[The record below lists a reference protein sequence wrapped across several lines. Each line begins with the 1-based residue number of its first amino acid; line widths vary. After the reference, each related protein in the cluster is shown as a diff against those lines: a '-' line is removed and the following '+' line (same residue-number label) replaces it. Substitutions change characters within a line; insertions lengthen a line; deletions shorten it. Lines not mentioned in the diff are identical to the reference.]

1 FALPLAAPVR
11 DRRRLLGQPSGAP
24 RTPAPGKIASG
35 SWNLSTLNS
44 AAHRNRSKAKLAVP
58 MSAFPGAKTL

>member
-1 FALPLAAPVR
+1 AKRGDEGERAQ
-11 DRRRLLGQPSGAP
+11 DRSPDPS
-24 RTPAPGKIASG
+24 
-35 SWNLSTLNS
+35 NLSTLNS